1 MDRIGKLIARMKL
14 PGGPSLEDLAR
25 AAWPLAAGKIIA
37 RHTAVAGLERGSLL
51 VEVEDESWR
60 RQLAP
65 LASQILRNLAA
76 ILGPEAIS
84 RIQFRL
90 GRLPRPGPARA
101 TANTPADEADAI
113 ADPVLRQQY
122 RRQRARALG

>member
-1 MDRIGKLIARMKL
+1 MDRIGKLIARMRL
-14 PGGPSLEDLAR
+14 PDGPSLEDLAR

-37 RHTAVAGLERGSLL
+37 RHTAVAGLEGGSLL

-60 RQLAP
+60 RQLLP
-65 LASQILRNLAA
+65 LASQILRNLTA
-76 ILGPEAIS
+76 IVGPQAIT

-90 GRLPRPGPARA
+90 GCLPRLGPARA
-101 TANTPADEADAI
+101 AANKPADEAEAI

-122 RRQRARALG
+122 RRQRARSLA